1 MGVLAAALLSIAFLG
16 TPTPADP
23 GSPEPVSPPE
33 TAPEVVAERTVAFSP
48 GKPVPLNLE
57 LGSVRL
63 RRVTFEVTEG
73 EESPETI
80 LGVLRGDDAATSS
93 NLRARFEV
101 EGAPSEP
108 WVAEVRIELLDR
120 RGRRIDRFGHGEA
133 LEAGVD
139 ELHVDRWILAYVL
152 PYVRAARIRVEA
164 RRDG

>member
-1 MGVLAAALLSIAFLG
+1 MGFLAATVLGLALLS
-16 TPTPADP
+16 PADP
-23 GSPEPVSPPE
+23 AQPEPVSPPE
-33 TAPEVVAERTVAFSP
+33 APPEVVAERTVPFSP

-63 RRVTFEVTEG
+63 RRVTFEVSAG

-80 LGVLRGDDAATSS
+80 LGVLRGEDGATSS

-101 EGAPSEP
+101 EGEPPEP

-139 ELHVDRWILAYVL
+139 ELHVDRFILAYVL
-152 PYVRAARIRVEA
+152 PFVRAVRIHVEA
-164 RRDG
+164 RREG